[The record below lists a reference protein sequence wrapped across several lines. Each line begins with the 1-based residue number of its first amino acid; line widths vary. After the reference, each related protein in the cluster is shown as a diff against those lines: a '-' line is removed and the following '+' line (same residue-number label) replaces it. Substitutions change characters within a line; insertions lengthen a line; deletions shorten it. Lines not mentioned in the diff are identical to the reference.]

1 MRKKIAIVIEGGLV
15 RHVYTDDP
23 NGYDVEVIDL
33 DTEDEELDN
42 AHDRLGTIRQHLVDV
57 Y

>member
-33 DTEDEELDN
+33 DTEGEELDN
-42 AHDRLGTIRQHLVDV
+42 AHDRLGTIQQHLVDV